1 MEERGGGR
9 NDNDYGYDENP
20 DRIDRLDRIRGATL
34 ARLERSERQIK
45 LAVAAAA
52 AWEALFLTAFL
63 FLMEPG
69 NRLHLLLLVASVG
82 GYSLVALGLIAL
94 GAFVNRCTLRV
105 LKALEL
111 LGDPG
116 AAG

>member
-9 NDNDYGYDENP
+9 NDYDYDENP

-52 AWEALFLTAFL
+52 AWEALFLAAFL